1 MAELQ
6 STSSTPVA
14 ARMGNPG
21 PDLIK
26 ALVKF
31 HDQAPAITKAT
42 DAQYGKFADLATIL
56 TTIRPTMK
64 DCGLTV
70 TQIFE
75 EGNLVTTLW
84 HTSGEHLQSA
94 VELVTTGGRGNALH
108 TWGGAV
114 TYQRRYALLSI
125 LNLATEDDDAESQGN
140 KMTGSSKV
148 SNDDF
153 L

>member
-1 MAELQ
+1 
-6 STSSTPVA
+6 
-14 ARMGNPG
+14 MGNPG
-21 PDLIK
+21 PALIE
-26 ALVKF
+26 ALIKF
-31 HDQAPAITKAT
+31 HDEAPSITKAT

-64 DCGLTV
+64 ECGLTV
-70 TQIFE
+70 TQVFQD
-75 EGNLVTTLW
+75 GCLVTTLW
-84 HTSGEHLQSA
+84 HISGERLQST

-125 LNLATEDDDAESQGN
+125 LNLATEDDDADSQGN
-140 KMTGSSKV
+140 RMAVSSKV

>member
-1 MAELQ
+1 
-6 STSSTPVA
+6 
-14 ARMGNPG
+14 MGEPG
-21 PDLIK
+21 PALIK
-26 ALVKF
+26 ALIKF
-31 HDQAPAITKAT
+31 HDVAPAITKGT

-56 TTIRPTMK
+56 TTIRPAMK
-64 DCGLTV
+64 ECGLTV
-70 TQIFE
+70 TQAFE
-75 EGNLVTTLW
+75 DGNLVTVLW
-84 HTSGEHLQSA
+84 HVSGERLQST

-125 LNLATEDDDAESQGN
+125 LNLATEDDDADSQGN
-140 KMTGSSKV
+140 RMAGSSKV